1 MNKFDMQSF
10 VEQYSGPKLRML
22 FTGVGSYATGITGV
36 AGASKVVD
44 SIFIPYSQES
54 CMNLFTR
61 LYPKGLDVSEA
72 HGSVS
77 EEMVVALHA
86 CNCTDLGT
94 SVPLTVTGAI
104 TTNRYRRG
112 DNHAFI
118 AFGPA
123 NDPEVWHLHLDKL
136 SEEEHTPEAAA
147 QKRYFQDRL
156 VSEVA
161 LCLATHLA
169 TELLHDLYE
178 GGHLVRI

>member
-1 MNKFDMQSF
+1 MKKFDIQSF
-10 VEQYSGPKLRML
+10 VEQYSGPKLKML

-44 SIFIPYSQES
+44 SIFVPYSHES
-54 CMNLFTR
+54 CTKLFTR
-61 LYPKGLDVSEA
+61 LYPEGLDVSET

-77 EEMVVALHA
+77 EEMVVSLHA
-86 CNCTDLGT
+86 CNCADLGT

-104 TTNRYRRG
+104 TTSRYRRG

-118 AFGPA
+118 AVGSA
-123 NDPEVWHLHLDKL
+123 NDLEVWHLHLDKL
-136 SEEEHTPEAAA
+136 TEEEHTAEAAA

-161 LCLATHLA
+161 LCLATHLT
-169 TELLHDLYE
+169 TELMHDLHE
-178 GGHLVRI
+178 GGHLVRV